1 MESIIVDASMATE
14 LPQPRVR
21 APELDGG
28 EGWLNTD
35 RPLSVRALRGK
46 VVVLD
51 FWTSCC
57 INCLHV
63 LPDLKRLERKHG
75 DALVVIGVHSAKF
88 TNEGETA
95 HIREA
100 IGRYEIE
107 HPVVNDRG
115 FAIWHAYA
123 VRAWPTVMVIDAEGY
138 VVGGVSGE
146 GHFDVLDEVVSE
158 LIEDARRRGILDTR
172 PLARGR
178 APGPAADGVLAYP
191 GKVVVDEPSARVLIA
206 DSNHHRVLVATM
218 DGRVTDV
225 IGCGAAGTADG
236 PLDRAAFN
244 HPQGMAVVEDLV
256 YVADTD
262 NHLIRT
268 VDLAGG
274 VVATLAGTGEQ
285 ARGLGALSGPALDTP
300 LSSPWDVVVADGVL
314 FVAMAGPHQVW
325 AYDAD
330 RRRIGPWAGTGRE
343 GRQDGSRWESAFAQ
357 PSGIT
362 ADEGR
367 LYVADSETSSIRA
380 IDRRTDA
387 VETVVG
393 LDLFEFGDVDG
404 VGDEVRLQ
412 HPLGVTAWKGL
423 VYVADTYNHKVK
435 VLDPVTRRVATLAGS
450 GHDDV
455 FFEPGGVGVG
465 LGWLWVADTNHHAV
479 KAVDLSTGA
488 VRALALS
495 LP

>member
-1 MESIIVDASMATE
+1 MATE

-35 RPLSVRALRGK
+35 RPLSIRALRGK
-46 VVVLD
+46 VVLLD
-51 FWTSCC
+51 FWTYCC
-57 INCLHV
+57 INCMHV
-63 LPDLKRLERKHG
+63 LDDLKRLERKHG

-88 TNEGETA
+88 TNEGDTA

-100 IGRYEIE
+100 LGRYEIA

-123 VRAWPTVMVIDAEGY
+123 VRAWPTLMVVDTEGY
-138 VVGGVSGE
+138 VVGGVAGE
-146 GHFDVLDEVVSE
+146 GHYDVLDEVISE
-158 LIEDARRRGILDTR
+158 LIEDARARGRLDTR
-172 PLARGR
+172 ALTFTRG
-178 APGPAADGVLAYP
+178 AGAPAASALAYP

-206 DSNHHRVLVATM
+206 DTNHHRLLVATM

-225 IGCGAAGTADG
+225 IGCGRAGADDG
-236 PLDRAAFN
+236 PMEAATFR
-244 HPQGMAVVEDLV
+244 HPQGMTVVEDLV

-268 VDLAGG
+268 VDLSGG

-285 ARGLGALSGPALDTP
+285 ARGFEARGGAALATA

-314 FVAMAGPHQVW
+314 YVAMAGPHQVW
-325 AYDAD
+325 AYDD
-330 RRRIGPWAGTGRE
+330 ETRRIAPWAGTGRE

-380 IDRRTDA
+380 IDRRSDV

-404 VGDEVRLQ
+404 VGEEVRLQ

-435 VLDPVTRRVATLAGS
+435 VLDPVTRRVTTLAGT
-450 GHDDV
+450 GRDDV
-455 FFEPGGVGVG
+455 FFEPGGVAVG
-465 LGWLWVADTNHHAV
+465 LGWLWVADTNHHAL

>member
-1 MESIIVDASMATE
+1 MATE

-21 APELDGG
+21 APELEGG
-28 EGWLNTD
+28 EGWLNTE
-35 RPLSVRALRGK
+35 RPLSLRALRGK

-51 FWTSCC
+51 FWTYCC
-57 INCLHV
+57 INCMHI

-88 TNEGETA
+88 TNEGDTA

-100 IGRYEIE
+100 LGRYEID

-123 VRAWPTVMVIDAEGY
+123 VRAWPTLMVIDAEGY
-138 VVGGVSGE
+138 VIGGVSGE

-158 LIEDARRRGILDTR
+158 LIEDARARGTLDVR
-172 PLARGR
+172 PLAHAR
-178 APGPAADGVLAYP
+178 ATGAPAGSLLAYP
-191 GKVVVDEPSARVLIA
+191 GKVVVDEPSARLLIA

-218 DGRVTDV
+218 DGRVTGV
-225 IGCGAAGTADG
+225 IGSGRPGAGDG
-236 PLDRAAFN
+236 ALEEASFH
-244 HPQGMAVVEDLV
+244 HPQGMAVVDDLV

-268 VDLAGG
+268 VDLARGR
-274 VVATLAGTGEQ
+274 VMTLAGTGEQ
-285 ARGLGALSGPALDTP
+285 AHGLGGVAGPALATA
-300 LSSPWDVVVADGVL
+300 LSSPWDVTVADGVL
-314 FVAMAGPHQVW
+314 YVAMAGPHQVW
-325 AYDAD
+325 AYDVET
-330 RRRIGPWAGTGRE
+330 RRIGPWAGTGRE
-343 GRQDGSRWESAFAQ
+343 ARQDGSRWESAFAQ

-387 VETVVG
+387 VETLVG
-393 LDLFEFGDVDG
+393 LGLFEFGDVDG

-435 VLDPVTRRVATLAGS
+435 VLDPVTRRVTTLAGT
-450 GHDDV
+450 GRDDV
-455 FFEPGGVGVG
+455 LFEPGGVGVG

-479 KAVDLSTGA
+479 KVVDLSTGA

>member
-1 MESIIVDASMATE
+1 MATE

-21 APELDGG
+21 APELTGG

-35 RPLSVRALRGK
+35 RPLALADLRGK

-51 FWTSCC
+51 FWTYCC
-57 INCLHV
+57 INCMHV
-63 LPDLKRLERKHG
+63 LPDLKRLERKYG

-88 TNEGETA
+88 TNEGETP

-100 IGRYEIE
+100 IGRYEID

-123 VRAWPTVMVIDAEGY
+123 VRAWPTLMVVDTEGY

-146 GHFDVLDEVVSE
+146 GHGAVLDEVVGE
-158 LIEDARRRGILDTR
+158 LIQEARERGTLDARPLPGRR
-172 PLARGR
+172 
-178 APGPAADGVLAYP
+178 PAAIAGGSVLAYP
-191 GKVVVDEPSARVLIA
+191 GKVLVDEPSARVLIA

-225 IGCGAAGTADG
+225 IGSGEPGAADG
-236 PLDRAAFN
+236 PLEHACFN
-244 HPQGMAVVEDLV
+244 HPQGMVVIEDML

-262 NHLIRT
+262 NHLIRSI
-268 VDLAGG
+268 DLAGG
-274 VVATLAGTGEQ
+274 VVATVAGTGEQ
-285 ARGLGALSGPALDTP
+285 TRGLGASSGPALQTA
-300 LSSPWDVVVADGVL
+300 LSSPWDLTVADNVL

-325 AYDAD
+325 AFDPD
-330 RRRIGPWAGTGRE
+330 TRRIGPWAGTGRE

-357 PSGIT
+357 PSGIAS
-362 ADEGR
+362 ADDAR

-393 LDLFEFGDVDG
+393 RDLFDFGDVDG

-412 HPLGVTAWKGL
+412 HPLGVAAWKGL
-423 VYVADTYNHKVK
+423 LYVADTYNHKIK
-435 VLDPVTRRVATLAGS
+435 VLDPVTRRATTLAGS
-450 GHDDV
+450 GRPDV
-455 FFEPGGVGVG
+455 FFEPGGVAVG
-465 LGWLWVADTNHHAV
+465 LGWLWVADTNHHAIQI
-479 KAVDLSTGA
+479 VDLMTGA
-488 VRALALS
+488 VRPLALS

>member
-1 MESIIVDASMATE
+1 MATE

-35 RPLSVRALRGK
+35 RPLSIRALRGK
-46 VVVLD
+46 VVLLD
-51 FWTSCC
+51 FWTYCC
-57 INCLHV
+57 INCMHV

-88 TNEGETA
+88 TNEGDTA

-100 IGRYEIE
+100 LARHEIE
-107 HPVVNDRG
+107 HPVVNDRA
-115 FAIWHAYA
+115 FVIWHAYA
-123 VRAWPTVMVIDAEGY
+123 VRAWPTLMVIDAEGY

-146 GHFDVLDEVVSE
+146 GHYDVLDDVIGE
-158 LIEDARRRGILDTR
+158 LIEDARARGRLDTR
-172 PLARGR
+172 PLALGR
-178 APGPAADGVLAYP
+178 DAGAPGGSTLAYP
-191 GKVVVDEPSARVLIA
+191 GKVVVDEPSARLVIA
-206 DSNHHRVLVATM
+206 DSNHHRLLVATM

-225 IGCGAAGTADG
+225 IGCGRPGADDG
-236 PLDRAAFN
+236 PATEASFH

-274 VVATLAGTGEQ
+274 AVRTLAGTGEQ
-285 ARGLGALSGPALDTP
+285 ARGLGARAGAALETA
-300 LSSPWDVVVADGVL
+300 LSSPWDVVLADGVVY
-314 FVAMAGPHQVW
+314 VAMAGPHQVW
-325 AYDAD
+325 AYDAEA
-330 RRRIGPWAGTGRE
+330 RRIGPWAGTGRE

-380 IDRRTDA
+380 IDRRSDA

-404 VGDEVRLQ
+404 VGGEVRLQ

-435 VLDPVTRRVATLAGS
+435 VLDPVTRRVTTLAGT
-450 GHDDV
+450 GRDDV
-455 FFEPGGVGVG
+455 FFEPGGVAVG

-488 VRALALS
+488 VRALSLS

>member
-1 MESIIVDASMATE
+1 MATE

-21 APELDGG
+21 APELEGG

-35 RPLSVRALRGK
+35 RPLSLRALRGK

-51 FWTSCC
+51 FWTYCC
-57 INCLHV
+57 INCMHV

-88 TNEGETA
+88 TNEGDSL

-100 IGRYEIE
+100 LGRYEIE
-107 HPVVNDRG
+107 HPVVNDRT

-123 VRAWPTVMVIDAEGY
+123 VRAWPTLMVIDAEGY

-146 GHFDVLDEVVSE
+146 GHFDVLDEVVTE
-158 LIEDARRRGILDTR
+158 LIDDARARGTLDTQ
-172 PLARGR
+172 PLAHAR
-178 APGPAADGVLAYP
+178 AVGAPAGSLLAYP
-191 GKVVVDEPSARVLIA
+191 GKIVVDEPSARLLIA
-206 DSNHHRVLVATM
+206 DSNHHRLLVATM

-225 IGCGAAGTADG
+225 IGCGRPGAGDG
-236 PLDRAAFN
+236 PLEEASFN

-274 VVATLAGTGEQ
+274 RVATLAGTGEQ
-285 ARGLGALSGPALDTP
+285 ARGLGGVAGLGLATA
-300 LSSPWDVVVADGVL
+300 LSSPWDVTVADGIL
-314 FVAMAGPHQVW
+314 YVAMAGPHQVW
-325 AYDAD
+325 AYDTET
-330 RRRIGPWAGTGRE
+330 RRIGPWAGTGRE
-343 GRQDGSRWESAFAQ
+343 ARQDGSRWESAFAQ

-387 VETVVG
+387 VETLVG
-393 LDLFEFGDVDG
+393 LGLFEFGDVDG

-435 VLDPVTRRVATLAGS
+435 VLDPVTRRVTTLAGT
-450 GHDDV
+450 GRDDL
-455 FFEPGGVGVG
+455 FFEPGGVAVG

-488 VRALALS
+488 VRALSLS

>member
-1 MESIIVDASMATE
+1 MATE

-35 RPLSVRALRGK
+35 RPLTIRALRGK
-46 VVVLD
+46 VVLLD
-51 FWTSCC
+51 FWTYCC

-63 LPDLKRLERKHG
+63 LDDLKRLERKHG

-88 TNEGETA
+88 ANEGDTA

-100 IGRYEIE
+100 LGRYEIA

-123 VRAWPTVMVIDAEGY
+123 VRAWPTLMVVDTEGY
-138 VVGGVSGE
+138 VVGGVAGE
-146 GHFDVLDEVVSE
+146 GHYELLDEVIGE
-158 LIEDARRRGILDTR
+158 LIEDARSRGRLDAR
-172 PLARGR
+172 PLALTRDAG
-178 APGPAADGVLAYP
+178 ASGGSALAYP

-206 DSNHHRVLVATM
+206 DTNHHRLLVATM

-225 IGCGAAGTADG
+225 IGCGRAGADDG
-236 PLDRAAFN
+236 PADEASFR

-256 YVADTD
+256 YVADSD

-285 ARGLGALSGPALDTP
+285 ARGLGARGGDALATA

-314 FVAMAGPHQVW
+314 YVAMAGPHQVW
-325 AYDAD
+325 AYDVET
-330 RRRIGPWAGTGRE
+330 RQIGPWAGTGRE

-380 IDRRTDA
+380 IDRRSEV

-435 VLDPVTRRVATLAGS
+435 ILDPVTRRVTTLAGS
-450 GHDDV
+450 GRDDV

-465 LGWLWVADTNHHAV
+465 LGWLWVADTNHHAL

-488 VRALALS
+488 VRALTLS

>member
-1 MESIIVDASMATE
+1 MATE

-35 RPLSVRALRGK
+35 RALSIRELRGK

-51 FWTSCC
+51 FWTYCC
-57 INCLHV
+57 INCMHV

-88 TNEGETA
+88 TNEGDTA

-100 IGRYEIE
+100 LGRYEID

-123 VRAWPTVMVIDAEGY
+123 VRAWPTLMVIDAEGY

-146 GHFDVLDEVVSE
+146 GHYDVLDDVITE
-158 LIEDARRRGILDTR
+158 LIADARARGRLDTR
-172 PLARGR
+172 PLAHLRGAG
-178 APGPAADGVLAYP
+178 APAGSLLAYP
-191 GKVVVDEPSARVLIA
+191 GKVVVDEPSARLLIA

-225 IGCGAAGTADG
+225 IGSGRRGADDG
-236 PLDRAAFN
+236 PLAEASFH
-244 HPQGMAVVEDLV
+244 HPQGIAVLEDLV
-256 YVADTD
+256 YIADTD

-274 VVATLAGTGEQ
+274 VVSTVAGTGEQ
-285 ARGLGALSGPALDTP
+285 AHGLGTVAGPALATA
-300 LSSPWDVVVADGVL
+300 LSSPWDVVVADSVL
-314 FVAMAGPHQVW
+314 YVAMAGPHQVW
-325 AYDAD
+325 AYDPEA
-330 RRRIGPWAGTGRE
+330 RRVGPWAGIGRE

-387 VETVVG
+387 VETLVG
-393 LDLFEFGDVDG
+393 LGLFEFGDVDG

-435 VLDPVTRRVATLAGS
+435 VLDPVTRRVTTLAGT
-450 GHDDV
+450 GRDDL
-455 FFEPGGVGVG
+455 FFEPGGVAAG

-488 VRALALS
+488 VRALSLS

>member
-1 MESIIVDASMATE
+1 MATE

-35 RPLSVRALRGK
+35 RPLSIRALRGK

-51 FWTSCC
+51 FWTYCC
-57 INCLHV
+57 INCMHV
-63 LPDLKRLERKHG
+63 LPDLRRLERKHG

-88 TNEGETA
+88 TNEGDTA

-123 VRAWPTVMVIDAEGY
+123 VRAWPTLMVIDADGY

-146 GHFDVLDEVVSE
+146 GHYDVLDAVVSE
-158 LIEDARRRGILDTR
+158 LIEDAR
-172 PLARGR
+172 ARGR
-178 APGPAADGVLAYP
+178 LDPRRLAHARGAGAPAHSLLAYP
-191 GKVVVDEPSARVLIA
+191 GKIVVDEPSARVLIA
-206 DSNHHRVLVATM
+206 DSNHHRLLVATM

-225 IGCGAAGTADG
+225 IGCGRSGADDG
-236 PLDRAAFN
+236 PLGEASFH
-244 HPQGMAVVEDLV
+244 HPQGMTVVEDLV

-274 VVATLAGTGEQ
+274 VVGTLAGTGEQ
-285 ARGLGALSGPALDTP
+285 ARGPGTRAGVALDTA

-314 FVAMAGPHQVW
+314 YVAMAGPHQVW
-325 AYDAD
+325 AYDHET
-330 RRRIGPWAGTGRE
+330 RHIGPWAGTGRE
-343 GRQDGSRWESAFAQ
+343 ARQDGSRWESAFAQ

-380 IDRRTDA
+380 IDRRTDV

-435 VLDPVTRRVATLAGS
+435 VLDPVTRRVTTLAGT
-450 GHDDV
+450 GRDDL

>member
-1 MESIIVDASMATE
+1 MATE

-35 RPLSVRALRGK
+35 GPLSIRALRGK
-46 VVVLD
+46 VVLLD
-51 FWTSCC
+51 FWTYCC

-88 TNEGETA
+88 TNEGDTA

-100 IGRYEIE
+100 VGRYEIE

-123 VRAWPTVMVIDAEGY
+123 VRAWPTLLVVDTEGY

-146 GHFDVLDEVVSE
+146 GHYDVLDEVITE
-158 LIEDARRRGILDTR
+158 LIEDARARGRLDTR
-172 PLARGR
+172 PR
-178 APGPAADGVLAYP
+178 ATAPAGGPPASSALAYP
-191 GKVVVDEPSARVLIA
+191 GKLVVDEPSARLLIA
-206 DSNHHRVLVATM
+206 DTNHHRLLVATM

-225 IGCGAAGTADG
+225 IGCGRPGADDG
-236 PLDRAAFN
+236 PAGEASFQ
-244 HPQGMAVVEDLV
+244 HPQGMAVVDDLV

-268 VDLAGG
+268 VDLAAGL
-274 VVATLAGTGEQ
+274 VATLAGTGEQ
-285 ARGLGALSGPALDTP
+285 ARGLGARGGVALDSA

-314 FVAMAGPHQVW
+314 YVAMAGPHQVW
-325 AYDAD
+325 AYAAEA
-330 RRRIGPWAGTGRE
+330 RRIAPWAGTGRE

-380 IDRRTDA
+380 IDRRTSA

-393 LDLFEFGDVDG
+393 RDLFEFGDVDG

-435 VLDPVTRRVATLAGS
+435 VLDPVTRRVTTLAGT
-450 GHDDV
+450 GRDDV

-488 VRALALS
+488 VRALTLS

>member
-1 MESIIVDASMATE
+1 MATE

-21 APELDGG
+21 APELDGA

-35 RPLSVRALRGK
+35 GPLSIRALRGK
-46 VVVLD
+46 VVLLD
-51 FWTSCC
+51 FWTYCC

-88 TNEGETA
+88 TNEGDTA

-100 IGRYEIE
+100 LARYEIE

-123 VRAWPTVMVIDAEGY
+123 VRAWPTLLVIDTEGY
-138 VVGGVSGE
+138 VIGGVSGE
-146 GHFDVLDEVVSE
+146 GHYDVLDEVITE
-158 LIEDARRRGILDTR
+158 LIEDARARGRLDTR
-172 PLARGR
+172 PLTPAHAG
-178 APGPAADGVLAYP
+178 GPPAGSALAYP
-191 GKVVVDEPSARVLIA
+191 GKLVVDEPSARLLIT
-206 DSNHHRVLVATM
+206 DTNHHRLLVATM

-225 IGCGAAGTADG
+225 IGCGRPGAADG
-236 PLDRAAFN
+236 PAGEASFR

-268 VDLAGG
+268 VDLAAG

-285 ARGLGALSGPALDTP
+285 ARGLGARGGIALDSA
-300 LSSPWDVVVADGVL
+300 LSSPWDLVVADGVL

-325 AYDAD
+325 AYEAEA
-330 RRRIGPWAGTGRE
+330 RRIAPWAGTGRE

-380 IDRRTDA
+380 IDRRTGA

-393 LDLFEFGDVDG
+393 RDLFEFGDVDG

-435 VLDPVTRRVATLAGS
+435 VLDPVTRRVTTLAGT
-450 GHDDV
+450 GRDDV

-488 VRALALS
+488 VRALTLS

>member
-1 MESIIVDASMATE
+1 MATE

-35 RPLSVRALRGK
+35 GPLSIRALRGK
-46 VVVLD
+46 VVLLD
-51 FWTSCC
+51 FWTYCC

-75 DALVVIGVHSAKF
+75 NALVVIGVHSAKF
-88 TNEGETA
+88 TNEGDTA

-100 IGRYEIE
+100 VARHEIE

-123 VRAWPTVMVIDAEGY
+123 VRAWPTLLVIDTEGY
-138 VVGGVSGE
+138 VIGGVSGE
-146 GHFDVLDEVVSE
+146 GHYDVLDEVITE
-158 LIEDARRRGILDTR
+158 LIEDARARGRLDTR
-172 PLARGR
+172 PLTTAR
-178 APGPAADGVLAYP
+178 AAGPPARSALAYP
-191 GKVVVDEPSARVLIA
+191 GKLVVDEPSARLLIA
-206 DSNHHRVLVATM
+206 DTNHHRLLVATM

-225 IGCGAAGTADG
+225 IGCGRPGADDG
-236 PLDRAAFN
+236 PAGEASFQ

-268 VDLAGG
+268 VDLAAG

-285 ARGLGALSGPALDTP
+285 ARGLGARGGVALDSA

-314 FVAMAGPHQVW
+314 YVAMAGPHQVW
-325 AYDAD
+325 AYEAEA
-330 RRRIGPWAGTGRE
+330 RRITPWAGTGRE

-380 IDRRTDA
+380 IDRRTSA

-393 LDLFEFGDVDG
+393 LDLFEFGDEDG

-435 VLDPVTRRVATLAGS
+435 VLDPVTRRMTTLAGT
-450 GHDDV
+450 GRDDV

-488 VRALALS
+488 VRALTLS

>member
-1 MESIIVDASMATE
+1 MATE

-35 RPLSVRALRGK
+35 RPLSLRELRGK
-46 VVVLD
+46 VVILD
-51 FWTSCC
+51 FWTYCC
-57 INCLHV
+57 INCMHV

-88 TNEGETA
+88 TNEGDSA

-100 IGRYEIE
+100 LGRWEIE

-115 FAIWHAYA
+115 FAIWRAYG
-123 VRAWPTVMVIDAEGY
+123 VRAWPTLMLIDAEGY
-138 VVGGVSGE
+138 VVGSVSGE
-146 GHFDVLDEVVSE
+146 GHGDVLDEVASE
-158 LIEDARRRGILDTR
+158 LIAEARARGTLDTR
-172 PLARGR
+172 PRPHTR
-178 APGPAADGVLAYP
+178 AAGAPAGSLLAYP

-206 DSNHHRVLVATM
+206 DTNHHRLLVVTM

-225 IGCGAAGTADG
+225 IGSGRPGAGDG
-236 PLDRAAFN
+236 PANEASFS
-244 HPQGMAVVEDLV
+244 HPQGMAVVDDLV

-285 ARGLGALSGPALDTP
+285 ARGLGAHAGPALATA

-314 FVAMAGPHQVW
+314 YVAMAGPHQVW
-325 AYDAD
+325 AYEAD
-330 RRRIGPWAGTGRE
+330 TRRIGPWAGTGRE
-343 GRQDGSRWESAFAQ
+343 ARQDGSRWESAFAQ

-362 ADEGR
+362 ADEER
-367 LYVADSETSSIRA
+367 LYVADSETSAIRA
-380 IDRRTDA
+380 IDRRTNA

-393 LDLFEFGDVDG
+393 LGLFEFGDVDG

-435 VLDPVTRRVATLAGS
+435 VLDPVTRRVSTLAGT
-450 GHDDV
+450 GRDDV
-455 FFEPGGVGVG
+455 FFEPGGVAVG

-488 VRALALS
+488 VRALSLS
-495 LP
+495 LL

>member
-1 MESIIVDASMATE
+1 MATE

-35 RPLSVRALRGK
+35 RPLRLRELRGK
-46 VVVLD
+46 VVLLD
-51 FWTSCC
+51 FWTYCC
-57 INCLHV
+57 INCQRV
-63 LPDLKRLERKHG
+63 LPDLKRLESKYG

-88 TNEGETA
+88 TNEGHTA

-100 IGRYEIE
+100 IARWEIE

-115 FAIWHAYA
+115 FVIWQAYA
-123 VRAWPTVMVIDAEGY
+123 VRAWPTLMVIDPEGY
-138 VVGGVSGE
+138 VIGGVSGE
-146 GHFDVLDEVVSE
+146 GHADVLDEVIGE
-158 LIEDARRRGILDTR
+158 LITEARTRGTLDAR
-172 PLARGR
+172 PLATRHADG
-178 APGPAADGVLAYP
+178 AAAGGVLAYP
-191 GKVVVDEPSARVLIA
+191 GKVLVDEPSARVLIA
-206 DSNHHRVLVATM
+206 DTNHHRILIATM
-218 DGRVTDV
+218 DGRVIDV
-225 IGCGAAGTADG
+225 IGSGGAGATDG
-236 PLDRAAFN
+236 PLDGASFN
-244 HPQGMAVVEDLV
+244 HPQGLTVVEDLV

-274 VVATLAGTGEQ
+274 IVSTLAGTGEQ
-285 ARGLGALSGPALDTP
+285 ARGLGALSGPARQTA
-300 LSSPWDVVVADGVL
+300 LSSPWDLVVADGVL
-314 FVAMAGPHQVW
+314 FVAMAGQHQVW
-325 AYDAD
+325 AYEAD
-330 RRRIGPWAGTGRE
+330 TRRIGPWAGTGRE
-343 GRQDGSRWESAFAQ
+343 ARQDGSRWESAFAQ

-362 ADEGR
+362 ADEER

-387 VETVVG
+387 AETVVG
-393 LDLFEFGDVDG
+393 AGLFDFGDVDG

-423 VYVADTYNHKVK
+423 LYVADTYNHKVK
-435 VLDPVTRRVATLAGS
+435 VLDPVTRRATTLAGT

-455 FFEPGGVGVG
+455 FFEPGGVAVG
-465 LGWLWVADTNHHAV
+465 LGWLWVADTNHHTI
-479 KAVDLSTGA
+479 KTVDLSTGA
-488 VRALALS
+488 VRAVALS

>member
-1 MESIIVDASMATE
+1 MATE

-35 RPLSVRALRGK
+35 RPLSIRALRGK
-46 VVVLD
+46 VVLLD
-51 FWTSCC
+51 FWTYCC
-57 INCLHV
+57 VNCQHV
-63 LPDLKRLERKHG
+63 LPDLRRLERKHG

-88 TNEGETA
+88 TNEGDTA

-100 IGRYEIE
+100 VGRWEID

-115 FAIWHAYA
+115 FTIWHAYA
-123 VRAWPTVMVIDAEGY
+123 VRAWPTLMLIDTEGY

-146 GHFDVLDEVVSE
+146 GHYEMLDEVIGE
-158 LIEDARRRGILDTR
+158 LIEDARARGRLDTR
-172 PLARGR
+172 PLGLARR
-178 APGPAADGVLAYP
+178 AGAPAGSALAYP

-206 DSNHHRVLVATM
+206 DTNHHRLLVATM

-225 IGCGAAGTADG
+225 IGCGRPGADDG
-236 PLDRAAFN
+236 PAGEASFR

-274 VVATLAGTGEQ
+274 VVARGGAALAT
-285 ARGLGALSGPALDTP
+285 A
-300 LSSPWDVVVADGVL
+300 LSSPWDVVAVDGVL
-314 FVAMAGPHQVW
+314 YVAMAGPHQVW
-325 AYDAD
+325 AYDGEAG
-330 RRRIGPWAGTGRE
+330 RIAPWAGTGRE

-380 IDRRTDA
+380 IDRRSDA

-435 VLDPVTRRVATLAGS
+435 VLDPVTRRVTTLAGT
-450 GHDDV
+450 GRDDV
-455 FFEPGGVGVG
+455 FFEPGGVAVG

-488 VRALALS
+488 VRALTLT